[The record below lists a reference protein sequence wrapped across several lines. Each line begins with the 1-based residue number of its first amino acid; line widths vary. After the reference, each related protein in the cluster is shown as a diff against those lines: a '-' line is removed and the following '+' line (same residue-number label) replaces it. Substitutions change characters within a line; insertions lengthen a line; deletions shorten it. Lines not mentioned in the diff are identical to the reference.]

1 MPPLAAREG
10 SAPDTSLVSRH
21 GSTLTVDSSPQ
32 LKPSCGEHEF
42 VRKSQKSDWSRH
54 FMSEQGKKKGGWKP
68 KRADWRAGIGAEV
81 SVAPSLVLALAV
93 MRVPWHFPDDS
104 QWAPFCVVLNAP

>member
-1 MPPLAAREG
+1 MLFAPAAREG
-10 SAPDTSLVSRH
+10 AARGKGLVSRH
-21 GSTLTVDSSPQ
+21 GFTLTVGSPNPTALIRGLSDSAD
-32 LKPSCGEHEF
+32 
-42 VRKSQKSDWSRH
+42 RTRH

-68 KRADWRAGIGAEV
+68 KRADWRAGLGAEV

-93 MRVPWHFPDDS
+93 LRVPWCFPDDS

>member
-1 MPPLAAREG
+1 MLFAPAAREWAARG
-10 SAPDTSLVSRH
+10 KGLVSVEARLH
-21 GSTLTVDSSPQ
+21 PDGWFKQ
-32 LKPSCGEHEF
+32 LNRPDDQDFRE
-42 VRKSQKSDWSRH
+42 SDRPTRH

-68 KRADWRAGIGAEV
+68 KRADWRAGLGAEV

-93 MRVPWHFPDDS
+93 LRVPWCFPDDS

>member
-1 MPPLAAREG
+1 MLFAPAAREG
-10 SAPDTSLVSRH
+10 AARGKGLVSVEARLH
-21 GSTLTVDSSPQ
+21 PDGWFKQHNRPDEQ
-32 LKPSCGEHEF
+32 NFRE
-42 VRKSQKSDWSRH
+42 SDRTH

-93 MRVPWHFPDDS
+93 LRVPWRFPDDS

>member
-1 MPPLAAREG
+1 MLFAPAAREG
-10 SAPDTSLVSRH
+10 AARGKGLVSRH
-21 GSTLTVDSSPQ
+21 GFTLTVGSPHPTA
-32 LKPSCGEHEF
+32 LIIFSRTLIG
-42 VRKSQKSDWSRH
+42 RH

-68 KRADWRAGIGAEV
+68 KRADWRAGLGAEV

-93 MRVPWHFPDDS
+93 LRVPWCFPDDS

>member
-1 MPPLAAREG
+1 MPCFSPRQRAKGQHEARAWCL
-10 SAPDTSLVSRH
+10 STRLHPD
-21 GSTLTVDSSPQ
+21 GWFKQ
-32 LKPSCGEHEF
+32 LNRPDEQDFRE
-42 VRKSQKSDWSRH
+42 SDRTRH

-93 MRVPWHFPDDS
+93 LRV
-104 QWAPFCVVLNAP
+104 

>member
-1 MPPLAAREG
+1 MLFAPAAREG
-10 SAPDTSLVSRH
+10 AARGKGLVSRH
-21 GSTLTVDSSPQ
+21 GFTLTVGSPNSTALMRDSD
-32 LKPSCGEHEF
+32 
-42 VRKSQKSDWSRH
+42 RTRH

-68 KRADWRAGIGAEV
+68 KRADWRAGLGAEV

-93 MRVPWHFPDDS
+93 LRVPWCFPDDS